1 MTKGKP
7 WTTEEEEQLKILLQ
21 QEKSYGVIA
30 KVLGK
35 SKNAVYQKCVDVGL
49 KSKEEE
55 FRGYTSSSL
64 KLPSELPSVEEALKI
79 LAAALQE
86 STKKGLDK
94 VEVQRLQVVA
104 TLSRTYKDLLAD
116 YIDYRGIEA
125 KLLELE
131 EKYERLASNAQKDPS
146 P

>member
-49 KSKEEE
+49 KSKEKP
-55 FRGYTSSSL
+55 FLPATFSL
-64 KLPSELPSVEEALKI
+64 LSTISP
-79 LAAALQE
+79 AA
-86 STKKGLDK
+86 
-94 VEVQRLQVVA
+94 
-104 TLSRTYKDLLAD
+104 
-116 YIDYRGIEA
+116 
-125 KLLELE
+125 
-131 EKYERLASNAQKDPS
+131 S